1 MTSKPVVNTPVG
13 SYAGFSRDIT
23 ASGGS
28 AVFACGES
36 TAMLFHLIGNSVGH
50 NATFEGTIDGTNW
63 FLIGARRTDTGAR
76 LTVTGVVAGNT
87 TLAYWMVPAGCTAIR
102 VRATAHTSGT
112 ATWQCSFLD
121 GPVPSP

>member
-1 MTSKPVVNTPVG
+1 MPSKPVVTTPVG

-23 ASGGS
+23 AVAGT

-36 TAMLFHLIGNSVGH
+36 TAMLFHLVGNAVGH

-87 TLAYWMVPAGCTAIR
+87 TLAYWMVPAGCTAAR
-102 VRATAHTSGT
+102 LRATAHTSGI